1 LDQGHCDSRLHP
13 LSCLTNLKV
22 FYIRLMQDMRHTPF
36 QKLLFPP
43 TIFINNFLTPTLLE
57 SFYKDLIVPIAAFAA
72 YLLW

>member
-1 LDQGHCDSRLHP
+1 
-13 LSCLTNLKV
+13 
-22 FYIRLMQDMRHTPF
+22 MQDMRHTPF